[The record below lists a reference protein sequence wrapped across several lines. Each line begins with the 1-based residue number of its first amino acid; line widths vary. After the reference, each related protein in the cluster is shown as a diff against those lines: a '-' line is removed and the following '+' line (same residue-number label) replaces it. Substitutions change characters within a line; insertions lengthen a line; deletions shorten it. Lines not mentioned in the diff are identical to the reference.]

1 MSISTAVQNLLTFVN
16 NISSES
22 SDDGVEETPYNA
34 SYFNVTSRESAMAEN
49 TSVSISWHDP
59 HPIFVIILVGP
70 DEVPFGIQK
79 DLLCAKSPYYRNE
92 FSKPGQDEKV
102 ELIVKLPDF
111 DVDTFGCFQNY
122 LYTGEVYD
130 RAGGREI
137 PDYPLLMNVWKLAT
151 TLQMPD
157 LHSAALSIMNER
169 RIKTSMIPGTPLL
182 IQAWKD
188 TEEGSGLR
196 MMLIGWAAEHMRSA
210 PDIRNE
216 FARSLPHEI
225 LSELVVVMSDLPATP
240 AVTPHAVKHS
250 SAPDSE
256 DADIEP
262 NSTMTVSKKRNRA
275 SSGNGIEVDTDLPNE
290 VKQPAKRTSS
300 SSHTRTTE
308 TAIRQKEKRRSA
320 TNGNWSAVEKAI
332 TYTNDQELDFCKDLI
347 HRMLS
352 GPGYWTRLVGPF
364 KNPVDPVLD
373 NVPNYFTV
381 VKRPMD
387 LRTIKSKMDKGEY
400 ATAADFEKDIR
411 LIFQNCYEYWTRE
424 DSIFKLCEQF
434 EAYFNQKWAV
444 RHKAIANQIKN
455 EDS

>member
-1 MSISTAVQNLLTFVN
+1 MNISDAVKNLLTVVA
-16 NISSES
+16 NISSDS
-22 SDDGVEETPYNA
+22 SDDETEESP
-34 SYFNVTSRESAMAEN
+34 FNETSIKVTSTVSAMADK
-49 TSVSISWHDP
+49 TATSISWHEP

-70 DEVPFGIQK
+70 DEIPFGIQK

-102 ELIVKLPDF
+102 ELIVKLPEF
-111 DVDTFGCFQNY
+111 DVETFGCFQNY
-122 LYTGEVYD
+122 IYTGQLYSRD
-130 RAGGREI
+130 GSREI
-137 PDYPLLMNVWKLAT
+137 PDYPLLMNIWKLAT

-157 LHSAALSIMNER
+157 LHAAALDTMNER
-169 RIKTSMIPGTPLL
+169 RIKTSRIPGTPLL

-210 PDIRNE
+210 PEIRNE

-240 AVTPHAVKHS
+240 AITPHAVKHS
-250 SAPDSE
+250 APE
-256 DADIEP
+256 DTDIEL
-262 NSTMTVSKKRNRA
+262 NNTMTVSKKRNRP
-275 SSGNGIEVDTDLPNE
+275 SGNGIEVDADQPFE
-290 VKQPAKRTSS
+290 VKPPAKRSS
-300 SSHTRTTE
+300 SSHQRN
-308 TAIRQKEKRRSA
+308 ADNSIRQKEKRRSTA
-320 TNGNWSAVEKAI
+320 NGNWSAVEKAI
-332 TYTNDQELDFCKDLI
+332 SYTNDQELEFCKDLI

-387 LRTIKSKMDKGEY
+387 LRTIKNKIDKDEY
-400 ATAADFEKDIR
+400 ASAADFEKDIR

-424 DSIFKLCEQF
+424 DTIFKLCEQF

-455 EDS
+455 EDA